1 MDYMNKWREEKILKK
16 NKNYEDYPN
25 QMKNELQKQINKYN
39 LEIFKYQK
47 TNYNL
52 YAILKDKNDDRYVC
66 IRSNDLICFKEPS
79 YKNITINVMKNPN
92 IENRTMCVSSS
103 WNEIGSNARRLIEWK
118 KKNEINQ
125 KEVEEDMDLEK

>member
-1 MDYMNKWREEKILKK
+1 MDYMNKWIEVKILKK
-16 NKNYEDYPN
+16 TKNYEDYN

-39 LEIFKYQK
+39 LELFKYLK

-52 YAILKDKNDDRYVC
+52 YAILKDKDEERYVC

-79 YKNITINVMKNPN
+79 YRNITINIIKNPN
-92 IENRTMCVSSS
+92 IENKTMCVSSS

-118 KKNEINQ
+118 KKNEQQ
-125 KEVEEDMDLEK
+125 KEVEEDIELDK

>member
-1 MDYMNKWREEKILKK
+1 MDYMNKWIEEKILKK
-16 NKNYEDYPN
+16 TKNYEDYPN

-39 LEIFKYQK
+39 LELFKYLK

-52 YAILKDKNDDRYVC
+52 YAVLKDKDEERYVC

-79 YKNITINVMKNPN
+79 YRNITINIMKNPN
-92 IENRTMCVSSS
+92 IENKTMCTSSS

-118 KKNEINQ
+118 KNE
-125 KEVEEDMDLEK
+125 

>member
-1 MDYMNKWREEKILKK
+1 MDYMNKWIEEKILRKT
-16 NKNYEDYPN
+16 KNYEDYPN

-39 LEIFKYQK
+39 LELFKYLK

-52 YAILKDKNDDRYVC
+52 YAILKDKDEERCVC

-79 YKNITINVMKNPN
+79 YRNISINIMKNPN
-92 IENRTMCVSSS
+92 IENKNMCISSS

-118 KKNEINQ
+118 KKNEQQ
-125 KEVEEDMDLEK
+125 KEVEEDIELDK